1 MVPGPIIII
10 VISVVVIMCAV
21 RAETRRDCR
30 SRRHRYEIG
39 FYTTPGEANAFVSAD
54 RECHRQLKNHIHKQ
68 IANSAAAS
76 NRIPVWGTTL
86 LQSSLTSRT
95 VHLILILNHE
105 QYIIIYAIIYFI
117 ILLKAKMFMS
127 YNRLRRY
134 ISSGYL
140 RTRGED
146 FSYDD
151 KTIILL

>member
-1 MVPGPIIII
+1 MVPGPIII

-21 RAETRRDCR
+21 CAETRRDCR

-86 LQSSLTSRT
+86 SQSSLSSRT
-95 VHLILILNHE
+95 VPNINIKSWT
-105 QYIIIYAIIYFI
+105 IYYNLRHY
-117 ILLKAKMFMS
+117 LLF
-127 YNRLRRY
+127 Y
-134 ISSGYL
+134 
-140 RTRGED
+140 
-146 FSYDD
+146 
-151 KTIILL
+151 